1 MRTHASAIGA
11 ANISDFTSH
20 AYFQKAAKRVSMKC
34 SGKMSANAQVFLGT
48 RKKMLFRRF
57 SLTCT
62 LNLFMQMAKFEN
74 YFL

>member
-34 SGKMSANAQVFLGT
+34 FGKMSANAQVFLGKDSFIQSQH
-48 RKKMLFRRF
+48 RKF
-57 SLTCT
+57 LTS
-62 LNLFMQMAKFEN
+62 QH
-74 YFL
+74 